1 MFYPF
6 YNSGMCFFPEK
17 MMEAYKG
24 EIFSGE
30 GKILFIYFFG
40 IMGIMMFNW
49 NWPPAAPLKVMA
61 CWFPITLAVTCIRL
75 SHITGLTLPGMIELP
90 GCRLG
95 SDTS

>member
-40 IMGIMMFNW
+40 IMGIMMAHGAMVN
-49 NWPPAAPLKVMA
+49 ATM
-61 CWFPITLAVTCIRL
+61 RL
-75 SHITGLTLPGMIELP
+75 PTAKKLSLIHI
-90 GCRLG
+90 
-95 SDTS
+95 